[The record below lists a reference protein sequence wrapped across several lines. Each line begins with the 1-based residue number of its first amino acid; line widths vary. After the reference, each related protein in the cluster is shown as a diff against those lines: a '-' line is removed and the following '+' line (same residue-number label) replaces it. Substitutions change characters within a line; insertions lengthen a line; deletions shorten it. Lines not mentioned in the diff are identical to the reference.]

1 MTQTIGNPL
10 SWGARALGRASSH
23 VGESVE
29 AIGGKADRAPEVK
42 ILTRQDLRD
51 ALRLG
56 MQDFTAARADAL
68 FLVVVYPVIGLVLLA
83 MATDLAALPMLFPL
97 VAGFALLG
105 PLAAVGLYEISRR
118 RERGEPV
125 SWGAALGVIGAPYFV
140 ALVVLGLCLMA
151 IFGTWLITAF
161 AIHALTLGP
170 QPPASL
176 SAFLSDTFTTGAGW
190 AMILLGTGAG
200 FLFALLVLATS
211 VISFPLLMD
220 RHVSVPRAIMTS
232 LDVFRK
238 NPRVIC
244 TWGLIVA
251 ASFILGAI
259 PALVGLVVVM
269 PILGHATWHLYR
281 RAVK

>member
-42 ILTRQDLRD
+42 TLTRQDLRD

-251 ASFILGAI
+251 ASLILGAI

>member
-10 SWGARALGRASSH
+10 SWIGKAFGRASGH

-29 AIGGKADRAPEVK
+29 AIGGTDDTTPQVQQLSQE
-42 ILTRQDLRD
+42 DLRE

-83 MATDLAALPMLFPL
+83 AATDLAALPMLFPL

-118 RERGEPV
+118 REKGEPV
-125 SWGAALGVIGAPYFV
+125 SWGAALSFFGQPYFA
-140 ALVVLGLCLMA
+140 ALVVLGLCLMG
-151 IFGTWLITAF
+151 IFAAWLIAAF

-176 SAFLSDTFTTGAGW
+176 SGFLSETFTTGAGW
-190 AMILLGTGAG
+190 AMILLGTGTG

-211 VISFPLLMD
+211 VVSFPLLIE
-220 RHVSVPRAIMTS
+220 RHVSVPKAIMTS
-232 LDVFRK
+232 VEVFRK

-244 TWGLIVA
+244 TWGLVVA
-251 ASFILGAI
+251 ASLILGAI

-269 PILGHATWHLYR
+269 PVLGHATWHLYR